1 MYQTTVKA
9 QCLLR
14 LLKTTMPNTETLIA
28 EAPAPQTETLRDN
41 LLSLIRRTSSDLP
54 ADIRVA
60 LQRGRDK
67 EARGSRAL
75 VALDTIDCNI
85 GVAAEEAAPIC
96 QDTGMIKFYVHHPA
110 GYDTLIFEDAAKQ
123 AVAEATAIGYLRQNS
138 VDSLTG
144 KNTGNN
150 LGPGTP
156 LFHFQAWR
164 KNEVD
169 VRLMLK
175 GGGCENVGAQYS
187 LPHDFTELGKK
198 AGRDIEGVKLAVL
211 HAIWKAQGK
220 GCAPGYIGVCVGGDR
235 ASGLDTAKEQLLRV
249 VGDTNP
255 DAALADMEIE
265 IARIANG
272 LGVGPMGFGGDT
284 TVLGVKAAS
293 RNRLPASFFVSVSY
307 ACWAH
312 RRRGVVLDPATNAIQ
327 SWLYETA
334 DESLPH

>member
-1 MYQTTVKA
+1 MAETITNVPGLQTLTES
-9 QCLLR
+9 LL
-14 LLKTTMPNTETLIA
+14 
-28 EAPAPQTETLRDN
+28 D
-41 LLSLIRRTSSDLP
+41 LIRRTSSDLP

-60 LQRGRDK
+60 LQKGRDK

-75 VALDTIDCNI
+75 LALDTIDCNI
-85 GVAAEEAAPIC
+85 GVAAEESAPIC

-110 GYDTLIFEDAAKQ
+110 GYDTLAFQEAARA
-123 AVAEATAIGYLRQNS
+123 AVASGTAIGYLRQNS
-138 VDSLTG
+138 VDSITG

-156 LFHFQAWR
+156 LFHFEAWR
-164 KNEVD
+164 EPHVD

-187 LPHDFTELGKK
+187 LPMDMPELGKK
-198 AGRDIEGVKLAVL
+198 AGRDMEGVKLAIL

-235 ASGLDTAKEQLLRV
+235 ASGLEVAKEQLLRV
-249 VGDTNP
+249 VGDTNS
-255 DAALADMEIE
+255 DMRLSELE
-265 IARIANG
+265 TECARIANG

-284 TVLGVKAAS
+284 TVLAVKIAS

-312 RRRGVVLDPATNAIQ
+312 RRRGITLDPATNAITG
-327 SWLYETA
+327 WLYETPN
-334 DESLPH
+334 ETLP

>member
-1 MYQTTVKA
+1 MSKTADSSAFSTLHA
-9 QCLLR
+9 SLL
-14 LLKTTMPNTETLIA
+14 
-28 EAPAPQTETLRDN
+28 D
-41 LLSLIRRTSSDLP
+41 LIRCTSSDLP
-54 ADIRVA
+54 ADIRAA
-60 LQRGRDK
+60 LQKGREK
-67 EARGSRAL
+67 EDRGSRAL
-75 VALDTIDCNI
+75 LALDTIDCNI
-85 GVAAEEAAPIC
+85 DTAAEESAPIC
-96 QDTGMIKFYVHHPA
+96 QDTGMIKFYVHHPV
-110 GYDTLIFEDAAKQ
+110 GYDTLAFEEAAKA

-138 VDSLTG
+138 VDSITG

-156 LFHFQAWR
+156 LFHYQAWR
-164 KNEVD
+164 KDTVD
-169 VRLMLK
+169 VRLLLK

-187 LPHDFTELGKK
+187 LPMDMPELGKK
-198 AGRDIEGVKLAVL
+198 AGRDIEGVKLAIL

-235 ASGLDTAKEQLLRV
+235 ASGLEVAKEQLLRV
-249 VGDTNP
+249 VGDNNP
-255 DAALADMEIE
+255 DETLSAVEQE
-265 IARIANG
+265 CARIANG

-312 RRRGVVLDPATNAIQ
+312 RRRGVLLDPTTNVIT

-334 DESLPH
+334 DETLPDDH

>member
-1 MYQTTVKA
+1 MSDIVSSASDT
-9 QCLLR
+9 LR
-14 LLKTTMPNTETLIA
+14 LS
-28 EAPAPQTETLRDN
+28 
-41 LLSLIRRTSSDLP
+41 LLDLIRRTSSDLP
-54 ADIRVA
+54 MDIRVA
-60 LQRGRDK
+60 LQKGRDK

-75 VALDTIDCNI
+75 LALDTIDCNI
-85 GVAAEEAAPIC
+85 DVAAEASAPIC

-110 GYDTLIFEDAAKQ
+110 GYDTLTFEEEARK
-123 AVAEATAIGYLRQNS
+123 AVAEATGIGYLRQNS
-138 VDSLTG
+138 VDSITG

-164 KNEVD
+164 KPTVD

-187 LPHDFTELGKK
+187 LPMEMPELGKK
-198 AGRDIEGVKLAVL
+198 AGRDVEGVKLAIL

-235 ASGLDTAKEQLLRV
+235 ASGLEVAKEQLLRV
-249 VGDTNP
+249 VGDTNS
-255 DAALADMEIE
+255 DNTLRGLEE
-265 IARIANG
+265 ECARIANG

-284 TVLGVKAAS
+284 TVLAVKVAS

-312 RRRGVVLDPATNAIQ
+312 RRRGVTLDPTTNAI
-327 SWLYETA
+327 SGWLYETA
-334 DESLPH
+334 GETVPHD

>member
-1 MYQTTVKA
+1 MNENTPTSPLQA
-9 QCLLR
+9 SLL
-14 LLKTTMPNTETLIA
+14 
-28 EAPAPQTETLRDN
+28 D
-41 LLSLIRRTSSDLP
+41 LIRRTSSDLP

-75 VALDTIDCNI
+75 LALDTIDCNI
-85 GVAAEEAAPIC
+85 GVAAEESAPIC
-96 QDTGMIKFYVHHPA
+96 QDTGMIKFYVHYPI
-110 GYDTLIFEDAAKQ
+110 GYDTLTFEETARA
-123 AVAEATAIGYLRQNS
+123 AVADATAIGYLRQNS
-138 VDSLTG
+138 VDSITG

-156 LFHFQAWR
+156 IFHFQAWR
-164 KNEVD
+164 EPYVD

-187 LPHDFTELGKK
+187 LPMELPEIGKK
-198 AGRDIEGVKLAVL
+198 AGRDIEGCKLAIL

-220 GCAPGYIGVCVGGDR
+220 GCAPGYIGVCIGGDR
-235 ASGLDTAKEQLLRV
+235 ASGLEVAKEQLLRV

-255 DAALADMEIE
+255 DPKLAELE
-265 IARIANG
+265 VECARIANG

-284 TVLGVKAAS
+284 TVLGVKIAA

-312 RRRGVVLDPATNAIQ
+312 RRRGVTLDPATDAITG
-327 SWLYETA
+327 WLYETPNETLA
-334 DESLPH
+334 QH

>member
-1 MYQTTVKA
+1 MNSPTQNSRLE
-9 QCLLR
+9 QSLL
-14 LLKTTMPNTETLIA
+14 
-28 EAPAPQTETLRDN
+28 D
-41 LLSLIRRTSSDLP
+41 LIRRTSSDLP
-54 ADIRVA
+54 ADIRIA
-60 LQRGRDK
+60 LQKGRDK

-75 VALDTIDCNI
+75 LALDTIDCNI
-85 GVAAEEAAPIC
+85 GIAAEVSGPIC
-96 QDTGMIKFYVHHPA
+96 QDTGMIKFYVHHPV
-110 GYDTLIFEDAAKQ
+110 GYDTLTFEEAAKA
-123 AVAEATAIGYLRQNS
+123 AVAEATGIGYLRQNS
-138 VDSLTG
+138 VDSITG

-156 LFHFQAWR
+156 IFHFQAWR
-164 KNEVD
+164 KPNVD

-187 LPHDFTELGKK
+187 LPMDLPELGKK
-198 AGRDIEGVKLAVL
+198 AGRDIEGVRLAIL

-235 ASGLDTAKEQLLRV
+235 ASGLDVAKEQLLRV

-255 DAALADMEIE
+255 DPLLAELE
-265 IARIANG
+265 TECARIANG

-284 TVLGVKAAS
+284 TVLAVKIAA

-312 RRRGVVLDPATNAIQ
+312 RRRGVTLDPTTNAITG
-327 SWLYETA
+327 WLYETA
-334 DESLPH
+334 NESLPRE

>member
-1 MYQTTVKA
+1 MPDKM
-9 QCLLR
+9 LLTS
-14 LLKTTMPNTETLIA
+14 LL
-28 EAPAPQTETLRDN
+28 D
-41 LLSLIRRTSSDLP
+41 LIRRTSSDLP
-54 ADIRVA
+54 ADIRQA
-60 LQRGRDK
+60 LQKGRDK
-67 EARGSRAL
+67 ESRGSRAL
-75 VALDTIDCNI
+75 MALDTIDCNI
-85 GVAAEEAAPIC
+85 GTAEAESAPIC
-96 QDTGMIKFYVHHPA
+96 QDTGMIKFYVHHPL
-110 GYDTLIFEDAAKQ
+110 GYDTLAFEEAARA
-123 AVAEATAIGYLRQNS
+123 AVAEATGIGYLRQNS

-156 LFHFQAWR
+156 LFHYAAWR
-164 KNEVD
+164 KPHVD

-187 LPHDFTELGKK
+187 LPMDLPELEKK
-198 AGRDIEGVKLAVL
+198 AGRDIEGVKLAIL

-235 ASGLDTAKEQLLRV
+235 ASGLETAKEQLLRV

-255 DAALADMEIE
+255 DATLAELE
-265 IARIANG
+265 AECARIANG

-284 TVLGVKAAS
+284 TVLGVKIAA

-312 RRRGVVLDPATNAIQ
+312 RRRGVTLDPQTNAITG
-327 SWLYETA
+327 WLYESTNETVPEA
-334 DESLPH
+334 H

>member
-1 MYQTTVKA
+1 MAETAVDPA
-9 QCLLR
+9 QDPLQASLL
-14 LLKTTMPNTETLIA
+14 
-28 EAPAPQTETLRDN
+28 D
-41 LLSLIRRTSSDLP
+41 LIRRTSSDLP

-75 VALDTIDCNI
+75 LALDTIDCNI
-85 GVAAEEAAPIC
+85 GTAAEESAPIC

-110 GYDTLIFEDAAKQ
+110 GYDTLAFAEAAEA
-123 AVAEATAIGYLRQNS
+123 AVAQATAIGYLRQNS
-138 VDSLTG
+138 VDSITG

-164 KNEVD
+164 QSHID

-187 LPHDFTELGKK
+187 LPMELPELGKK
-198 AGRDIEGVKLAVL
+198 AGRDLEGVKLAVL

-220 GCAPGYIGVCVGGDR
+220 GCAPGYIGVCIGGDR
-235 ASGLDTAKEQLLRV
+235 ASGLEVAKEQLLRV

-255 DAALADMEIE
+255 DSLLHDLEE
-265 IARIANG
+265 ECARIANG

-284 TVLGVKAAS
+284 TVLAVKCAS

-312 RRRGVVLDPATNAIQ
+312 RRRGVTLDPASNAITG
-327 SWLYETA
+327 WLYETPE
-334 DESLPH
+334 ESLPAEH

>member
-1 MYQTTVKA
+1 MNSPTQHSRLE
-9 QCLLR
+9 QSLL
-14 LLKTTMPNTETLIA
+14 
-28 EAPAPQTETLRDN
+28 D
-41 LLSLIRRTSSDLP
+41 LIRRTSSDLP

-60 LQRGRDK
+60 LQKGRDK

-75 VALDTIDCNI
+75 LALDTIDCNI
-85 GVAAEEAAPIC
+85 GIAAEVSGPIC
-96 QDTGMIKFYVHHPA
+96 QDTGMIKFYVHHPV
-110 GYDTLIFEDAAKQ
+110 GYDTLTFEEAAKA
-123 AVAEATAIGYLRQNS
+123 AVAEGTSVGYLRQNS
-138 VDSLTG
+138 VDSITG

-156 LFHFQAWR
+156 IFHFQAWH
-164 KNEVD
+164 KPNVD

-187 LPHDFTELGKK
+187 LPMDLPELGKK
-198 AGRDIEGVKLAVL
+198 AGRDIEGVRLAVL

-235 ASGLDTAKEQLLRV
+235 ASGMDVAKEQLLRV

-255 DAALADMEIE
+255 DPLLAELE
-265 IARIANG
+265 TECARIANG
-272 LGVGPMGFGGDT
+272 LGVGPMGFGGGT
-284 TVLGVKAAS
+284 TVLAVKIAA

-312 RRRGVVLDPATNAIQ
+312 RRRGVTLDPTTNAITG
-327 SWLYETA
+327 WLYETA
-334 DESLPH
+334 NESLPRE

>member
-1 MYQTTVKA
+1 MSELSSGVS
-9 QCLLR
+9 LR
-14 LLKTTMPNTETLIA
+14 SSIL
-28 EAPAPQTETLRDN
+28 D
-41 LLSLIRRTSSDLP
+41 LIRRTSSDLP

-60 LQRGRDK
+60 LQKGRGK

-75 VALDTIDCNI
+75 LALDTIDCNI
-85 GVAAEEAAPIC
+85 GVAAEESAPIC
-96 QDTGMIKFYVHHPA
+96 QDTGMIKFYVHHPV
-110 GYDTLIFEDAAKQ
+110 GYDTLAFEEAARE
-123 AVAEATAIGYLRQNS
+123 AVAEGTAIGYLRQNS
-138 VDSLTG
+138 VDSITG

-156 LFHFQAWR
+156 LFHFQAWWR
-164 KNEVD
+164 PDVD

-187 LPHDFTELGKK
+187 LPMDLPELGKK

-235 ASGLDTAKEQLLRV
+235 ASGLEIAKEQLLRV

-255 DAALADMEIE
+255 DETLRGLEE
-265 IARIANG
+265 ECARIANG

-284 TVLGVKAAS
+284 TVLGVKVTS

-312 RRRGVVLDPATNAIQ
+312 RRRGVTLDPQTNAITG
-327 SWLYETA
+327 WLYESA
-334 DESLPH
+334 DQSLPEAH